1 MPEVNRTADMMILN
15 QILTGLGQMWELHY
29 ELHYK
34 AASCPVTHVFIEDR
48 CVAELVLIRVIK
60 LQVVFLHETLLK
72 LLERLLLKE
81 KVSDNIHS
89 AFHSFSVHGKLFIF
103 L

>member
-1 MPEVNRTADMMILN
+1 
-15 QILTGLGQMWELHY
+15 MW

-34 AASCPVTHVFIEDR
+34 AASCPVTHVFIEDC

-72 LLERLLLKE
+72 LLELLL
-81 KVSDNIHS
+81 
-89 AFHSFSVHGKLFIF
+89 
-103 L
+103 